1 MIILDFLPWLWYQNS
16 FWQLS
21 LVLSAFILTRERS
34 TSSRNSMLYLRETF
48 SMHDVFAIH
57 LNWFLQE
64 HVMTNQNP
72 YAIDGEMLVWLWLQN
87 IHWVKWANL
96 SLNFFLWPRTHSLIM
111 LFNDLGACQCS
122 VMAMQL
128 PLLTIQVW
136 VSEKG

>member
-64 HVMTNQNP
+64 HVMTSQNP

>member
-21 LVLSAFILTRERS
+21 LVLSAFILTREWS
-34 TSSRNSMLYLRETF
+34 TSSRMPYLRETF

-64 HVMTNQNP
+64 HIIRTHMRFMWKCWSDFDCKIYIGLNEQ
-72 YAIDGEMLVWLWLQN
+72 
-87 IHWVKWANL
+87 
-96 SLNFFLWPRTHSLIM
+96 SLHELFSLTTHSLII